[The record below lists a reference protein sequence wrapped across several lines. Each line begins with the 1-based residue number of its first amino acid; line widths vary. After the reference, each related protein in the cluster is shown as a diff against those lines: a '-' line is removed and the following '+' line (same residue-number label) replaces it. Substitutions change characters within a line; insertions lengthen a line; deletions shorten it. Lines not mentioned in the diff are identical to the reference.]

1 MAGHPPRRGGD
12 AGRRPP
18 ARRCRRLAAL
28 PAQAAHAAEPLS
40 LQTHPST
47 AQARAGFD
55 AEELAGIALDDPTR
69 TYRDRLA
76 KPELLVALTP
86 FVALCGFRPL
96 DTSTALL
103 AAIGADDL
111 ATRLTRDGLAAT
123 VAQLY
128 HGEFAIGPT
137 VARCAASPIAEARL
151 VTQLATRYPADPS
164 ALVALLLNRLELRP
178 GQSVYLTP
186 GNLHAYVSG
195 TAVEIMG
202 DSDNVIRGG
211 LTTKHVDV
219 IALLDLL
226 DYAPLSD
233 PFVHPVAHGP
243 HAVHYPTPG
252 APFALDRID
261 VPAGHTY
268 ESPATGRELWLVLG
282 NHDPGCWYV
291 AAGELGR
298 VAGGGDD
305 LPGPPSDHLNEPSRT
320 TSATATTR
328 RRAPDPAGAPGHWPG
343 GPSGGGPTP
352 RRRRRHRHTAAGRT
366 PHHGTPPRRTSPRPP
381 SPR

>member
-1 MAGHPPRRGGD
+1 MKRLEGVAKHYHWGSPEAIPALLGRSPDGHPYAEWWLGTHHAGEATLADGRQLGD
-12 AGRRPP
+12 VAGS
-18 ARRCRRLAAL
+18 L
-28 PAQAAHAAEPLS
+28 PYLLKLLSAAEPLS

-282 NHDPGCWYV
+282 NRDPGCWYV

-298 VAGGGDD
+298 VAGA
-305 LPGPPSDHLNEPSRT
+305 
-320 TSATATTR
+320 ATIY
-328 RRAPDPAGAPGHWPG
+328 RARPAII
-343 GPSGGGPTP
+343 
-352 RRRRRHRHTAAGRT
+352 
-366 PHHGTPPRRTSPRPP
+366 
-381 SPR
+381 